1 MKTIEAVQG
10 EYGYWFEFTLK
21 NAGRTVYNLSGDET
35 ITMRVAKE
43 GEDGTQVGTATIY
56 DTANGVVHVAITSS
70 DAAALTEGQYRVQ
83 LWIDD
88 GTKKIA
94 TKPITLRVLEAV

>member
-10 EYGYWFEFTLK
+10 EYGYRFEFTLK
-21 NAGRTVYNLSGDET
+21 NADRTVYTLSGET

-43 GEDGTQVGTATIY
+43 GESGSQVGTATIY
-56 DTANGVVHVAITSS
+56 DAANGIVHVAITTS
-70 DAAALTEGQYRVQ
+70 DAAVLTEGQYQVQ

-88 GTKKIA
+88 GSKKVA

>member
-21 NAGRTVYNLSGDET
+21 NADRTAYTLSGET

-43 GEDGTQVGTATIY
+43 GESGAQVGTATIY
-56 DTANGVVHVAITSS
+56 DAANGIVHVTITSS
-70 DAAALTEGQYRVQ
+70 DAAVLTEGQYQVQ
-83 LWIDD
+83 LWIDN
-88 GTKKIA
+88 GTKKVA